1 MDKKE
6 VKLKGYVAR
15 SSCRSSKSAN
25 EFRGMEK
32 DNEGALSFHTAKPE
46 RTAWFWH
53 SRTGEYL
60 MLSKPGPQTMFKDL
74 TWNDEPL
81 EVEITITVPQ
91 SLT

>member
-1 MDKKE
+1 MDEKE

-91 SLT
+91 

>member
-1 MDKKE
+1 MDEKE

-15 SSCRSSKSAN
+15 SSCRSSKSAK

-81 EVEITITVPQ
+81 EVEITITVRQ
-91 SLT
+91 